1 MLRNRFLRLLTTI
14 LMGVG
19 LLLIAFWGEKALVN
33 GGSQIPDATLIGAVL
48 ITFAVCIIGQFFGDI
63 MNVDACFNCGLFT
76 FLKRLVFFAVVLL
89 ALFVGLSLAISY
101 GGVADLLEEGA
112 SFFDVVLCSAVAYA
126 PAFALLFYV
135 LEYTVFSSPKVR
147 MPFYFPLAYGA
158 ALALGVVST
167 LIVTF
172 AELQEESIFIVLGLT
187 AVIVIAAIVL
197 CVRED
202 WPFEEYSG
210 YSYGGSYSSYGGSY
224 GGSSSGSYGGSTYS
238 SSDDDSSSNKGSC
251 TCCKYFDSFRKPV
264 GDYGD
269 SATVYYCK
277 YHSKTFEG
285 FMASE
290 GDGGCDN
297 FKSRY

>member
-172 AELQEESIFIVLGLT
+172 AELQEESIFIVLGLSSLLPSCCAFAKIGPLKNTVAIRT
-187 AVIVIAAIVL
+187 AVRIVRTAVRTVGRPVVRTAVL
-197 CVRED
+197 LIQVAMTIRRRIKEVVR
-202 WPFEEYSG
+202 
-210 YSYGGSYSSYGGSY
+210 
-224 GGSSSGSYGGSTYS
+224 
-238 SSDDDSSSNKGSC
+238 
-251 TCCKYFDSFRKPV
+251 V
-264 GDYGD
+264 
-269 SATVYYCK
+269 
-277 YHSKTFEG
+277 
-285 FMASE
+285 ASILILLE
-290 GDGGCDN
+290 N
-297 FKSRY
+297 P